1 MDAQGY
7 RRITEP
13 MESSG
18 RGYRPCRRVSLYD
31 LSIDNLAIQQLL

>member
-1 MDAQGY
+1 MDAQGN

-18 RGYRPCRRVSLYD
+18 RGYRPCRRV
-31 LSIDNLAIQQLL
+31 